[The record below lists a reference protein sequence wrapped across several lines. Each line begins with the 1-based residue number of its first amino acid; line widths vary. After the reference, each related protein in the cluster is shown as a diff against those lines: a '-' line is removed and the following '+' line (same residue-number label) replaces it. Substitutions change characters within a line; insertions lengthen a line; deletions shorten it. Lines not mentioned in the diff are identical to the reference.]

1 MKKNRKEEPGLFDGN
16 YPANRQN
23 PSLKGIKVFL
33 SGDFGNLGIAFALKA
48 NGAEISPSVTKNV
61 RYMFVGE
68 SPATKDMEEWEKLL
82 HNGFRI
88 PIGHKEE
95 AARILAGDIDWIV
108 AMPEVRKALD
118 FTMDHYRT
126 HRVAFEGM
134 RNIIASKEIFYGK
147 GFAGDFYL
155 FGQLTGNLGAFGDN
169 IQIYPETDMCLLSDS
184 TLLKL
189 ENGEKDETICYI
201 EDFYNKSSTVTFKYS
216 FLSESEVLDY
226 CERRCRECG
235 DKLTMGI
242 LEKYRRSVK
251 NTLPPIV

>member
-1 MKKNRKEEPGLFDGN
+1 MKSMELDLFSNNSHIGK
-16 YPANRQN
+16 
-23 PSLKGIKVFL
+23 SESML
-33 SGDFGNLGIAFALKA
+33 SGIRVVITGNFEQNRLSFALKA

-95 AARILAGDIDWIV
+95 AARIVSGDTGWLA
-108 AMPEVRKALD
+108 AMPEVEKALD
-118 FTMDHYRT
+118 FTIDHYRS
-126 HRVAFEGM
+126 HRITFEGM

-147 GFAGDFYL
+147 GFAGEFYL
-155 FGQLTGNLGAFGDN
+155 FDQLTGNLGAFGDN

-184 TLLKL
+184 TLRKL
-189 ENGEKDETICYI
+189 EKGEKDETIRYI
-201 EDFYNKSSTVTFKYS
+201 EDFYNRSSAVTFKYS
-216 FLSESEVLDY
+216 FLSESDVLDY

-242 LEKYRRSVK
+242 LKRYKEG
-251 NTLPPIV
+251 IHE